1 MKRIGIICLILLV
14 FLSAC
19 SVKEDEESQGCDLFE
34 ECGDESISLG
44 DFKLDYESL
53 NGQKNKNDKEY
64 RVVEISADNPF
75 VYSNEEEI
83 TNLLDSNESFYLYVG
98 DKLCPW
104 CRSSIESAIRIAKEK
119 NIDKIY
125 YLDIWDDEG
134 NEIFRDKYV
143 VEDGK
148 LKQVIKGTVL
158 YQRLIEDFKEFLK
171 DYTLKSDDI
180 TYEVNEKRIFAPSY
194 FYIENGKLIRFTEGT
209 SKNQSDA
216 YQELNETIVSDQEEL
231 FREFFK

>member
-1 MKRIGIICLILLV
+1 MKRIGILCLIVLV

-143 VEDGK
+143 VEDGN

-194 FYIENGKLIRFTEGT
+194 FYIKNGKLIRFTEGT
-209 SKNQSDA
+209 SKNQNNA

>member
-1 MKRIGIICLILLV
+1 MKRIGILCLILLV

-19 SVKEDEESQGCDLFE
+19 SVKEDEENQGCDLFE

-75 VYSNEEEI
+75 VYSDEEEI

-171 DYTLKSDDI
+171 DYTLKSDDV

-194 FYIENGKLIRFTEGT
+194 FYIENGNLIRLTEGT

>member
-1 MKRIGIICLILLV
+1 MKRIGILCLILLI

-143 VEDGK
+143 VEDGN

-209 SKNQSDA
+209 SKNQNNA

>member
-1 MKRIGIICLILLV
+1 MKRIGILCLILLV

-19 SVKEDEESQGCDLFE
+19 SVKEDEENQGCDLFE

-44 DFKLDYESL
+44 NFKLDYESL

-104 CRSSIESAIRIAKEK
+104 CRSSIESAIRIVKEK

-194 FYIENGKLIRFTEGT
+194 FYIENGKLLRFTEGT

>member
-1 MKRIGIICLILLV
+1 MKRIGILCLILLV

-143 VEDGK
+143 VEDGE

-209 SKNQSDA
+209 SKNQSSA

>member
-1 MKRIGIICLILLV
+1 MKRIGILCLILLV

-143 VEDGK
+143 VEDGN

-194 FYIENGKLIRFTEGT
+194 FYIENGKLLRFTEGT
-209 SKNQSDA
+209 SKNQSSA

>member
-1 MKRIGIICLILLV
+1 MKRIGILCLILLV

-44 DFKLDYESL
+44 NFKLDYESL

-83 TNLLDSNESFYLYVG
+83 TNLLDSNKSFFLYVG

-125 YLDIWDDEG
+125 YLDIWDDDG

-209 SKNQSDA
+209 SKNQNSA

>member
-1 MKRIGIICLILLV
+1 MKRIGILCLILLV

-143 VEDGK
+143 VEDGN

-231 FREFFK
+231 FRELFK

>member
-1 MKRIGIICLILLV
+1 MKRIGILCLILLV

-19 SVKEDEESQGCDLFE
+19 SVKEDEENQGCDLFE

-209 SKNQSDA
+209 SKNQSSA
-216 YQELNETIVSDQEEL
+216 YQELDETIVSDQEEL

>member
-1 MKRIGIICLILLV
+1 MKRIGILCLILLV

-44 DFKLDYESL
+44 NFKLDYESL

-64 RVVEISADNPF
+64 RVVEIIDDNPF

-83 TNLLDSNESFYLYVG
+83 TNLLDSNKSFFLYVG

-125 YLDIWDDEG
+125 YLDIWDDDG

-209 SKNQSDA
+209 SKNQNSA

>member
-1 MKRIGIICLILLV
+1 MKRIGILCLILLV

-194 FYIENGKLIRFTEGT
+194 FYIENGNLIRFTEGT
-209 SKNQSDA
+209 SKNQSSA
-216 YQELNETIVSDQEEL
+216 YQELDETIVSDQEEL

>member
-1 MKRIGIICLILLV
+1 MKRIGILCLILLV

-19 SVKEDEESQGCDLFE
+19 SVKEDEENQGCDLFE

-75 VYSNEEEI
+75 VYSDEEEI

-143 VEDGK
+143 VEDGN

-171 DYTLKSDDI
+171 DYTLKSDDV

-194 FYIENGKLIRFTEGT
+194 FYIENGNLIRFTEGT

>member
-1 MKRIGIICLILLV
+1 MKRIGILCLILLV

-209 SKNQSDA
+209 SKNQSSA
-216 YQELNETIVSDQEEL
+216 YQELDETIVSDQEEL

>member
-1 MKRIGIICLILLV
+1 MKRIGILCLILLV

-143 VEDGK
+143 VEDGN

-171 DYTLKSDDI
+171 DYTLKSDDV

-194 FYIENGKLIRFTEGT
+194 FYIENGNLIRFTEGT

>member
-19 SVKEDEESQGCDLFE
+19 SVKEDEENQGCDLFE

-44 DFKLDYESL
+44 NFKLDYESL

>member
-1 MKRIGIICLILLV
+1 MKRIGILCLILLV

-19 SVKEDEESQGCDLFE
+19 SVKEDEENQGCDLFE

-44 DFKLDYESL
+44 NFKLDYESL

-104 CRSSIESAIRIAKEK
+104 CRSSIESAIRIVKEK

-209 SKNQSDA
+209 SKNQSSA

>member
-1 MKRIGIICLILLV
+1 MKRIGILCLILLI

-143 VEDGK
+143 VEDGN

-216 YQELNETIVSDQEEL
+216 YQELNETIISDQEEL